1 MGYVGRCPAT
11 GAEADA
17 GRASLPSHSEDVPRS
32 GRQDYWHVA
41 GDRQLRSRP
50 HVGGP
55 GLSEGQGGGSRVGAA
70 GAPGQDRRQ
79 EVNLSRMRTLV
90 HGGG

>member
-1 MGYVGRCPAT
+1 MHALNT
-11 GAEADA
+11 
-17 GRASLPSHSEDVPRS
+17 LILL
-32 GRQDYWHVA
+32 DY
-41 GDRQLRSRP
+41 S
-50 HVGGP
+50 
-55 GLSEGQGGGSRVGAA
+55 GGGSRVGAA